1 MLEQDKHNLPEAPLP
16 EQMEPVSSDPAPAGP
31 ETPTAPAGPNPP
43 KQSKGPAAKAASK
56 PSPAPAEEKEPG
68 LIIPALLGALAAV
81 IVIVGAYLFLCSK
94 PQEGV
99 LLHHTYINDLDL
111 SGMSVEEAETAL
123 LEQYRS
129 TYASARADVAL
140 AGEVYPV
147 SLGEE
152 GILSFDP
159 RPALDRALERG
170 HGSFLTRGRDWIA
183 ALTDSHT
190 AVVRPEI
197 HSGDALNR
205 AIAATGI
212 GEVNT
217 ALAHQCSV
225 EETAIRIL
233 KGGDGVSAD
242 MEALPS
248 VIVTAFQGNPEAVV
262 YAVDCPTVEQTV
274 EPLDLQPIY
283 DQVYVPV
290 ADATL
295 DPDNDYAIVPS
306 VVGVG
311 FDLEDAKARFEQAE
325 KGQELTVD
333 LVYTQPQVSTEFLK
347 EHLFADALGSFATD
361 VGGSDGRRKN
371 VRLAAERCNLILMPG
386 QQFSY
391 NQSVGKRTEERG
403 FSEAGAYLNG
413 VLIQEVGGGVCQT
426 SSTLYMACV
435 LSNLQ
440 IDQRQ
445 NHTYPPYYIGL
456 GLDAT
461 VSWGG
466 PDFKF
471 TNNSGFPIKITS
483 RYSSGVLSFTIYGTN
498 LEGTSVQ
505 VESKV
510 VSGSGKGRT
519 YRSTASATNGGQSV
533 AYTGRKAEVVTYRN
547 VYDASGKLLSSTRE
561 AGSFYQDHQED

>member
-1 MLEQDKHNLPEAPLP
+1 MSEQFKDTGKHMNNPEASLQEPEQD
-16 EQMEPVSSDPAPAGP
+16 G
-31 ETPTAPAGPNPP
+31 
-43 KQSKGPAAKAASK
+43 
-56 PSPAPAEEKEPG
+56 G
-68 LIIPALLGALAAV
+68 LLLPALLGALAAL
-81 IVIVGAYLFLCSK
+81 IVIAGAYLFLCTK
-94 PQEGV
+94 PQDGV
-99 LLHHTYINDLDL
+99 LLKNTYLNGLDL
-111 SGMSVEEAETAL
+111 SGMTAQEAEQAL
-123 LEQYRS
+123 QEQYRS
-129 TYASARADVAL
+129 SYSQARAELAL
-140 AGEVYPV
+140 AGETYSV
-147 SLGEE
+147 SLWDQ

-159 RPALDRALERG
+159 HSAIERAMERG

-183 ALTDSHT
+183 ALTDSHSS
-190 AVVRPEI
+190 AVPVEI
-197 HSGDALNR
+197 HSGDALTK

-217 ALAHQCSV
+217 AVEHQYSV
-225 EETAIRIL
+225 DEEAVNII
-233 KGGDGVSAD
+233 KGGAGVSAD
-242 MEALPS
+242 MDALPAL
-248 VIVTAFQGNPEAVV
+248 IVNAFQQDPAKLV
-262 YAVDCPTVEQTV
+262 YPLDCPTVEQPIQ
-274 EPLDLQPIY
+274 PLDLQPIY
-283 DQVYVPV
+283 DELYVPV
-290 ADATL
+290 SDATL
-295 DPDNDYAIVPS
+295 DPDNGYAVVPS

-311 FDLEDAKARFEQAE
+311 FDLEAAKARFEQAE
-325 KGQELTVD
+325 KGEVVIISLE
-333 LVYTQPQVSTEFLK
+333 YTQPKISTEFLK

-413 VLIQEVGGGVCQT
+413 ELIQEVGGGVCQT

-435 LSNLQ
+435 MSNLQ

-471 TNNSGFPIKITS
+471 TNNSDFPIKITS
-483 RYSSGVLSFTIYGTN
+483 RYSSGRLSFTIYGTN
-498 LEGTSVQ
+498 LEGTSVE
-505 VESKV
+505 VVSKI

-519 YRSTASATNGGQSV
+519 YHSSASAANGGQSV
-533 AYTGRKAEVVTYRN
+533 AYTGKQAEVVTYRN
-547 VYDASGKLLSSTRE
+547 LYDRSGTLISSTRE
-561 AGSFYQDHQED
+561 AGSFYQNHQED